1 MIECLSLIIPLKS
14 KAPVAVSHQS
24 SVDWENVLLSTDALD
39 ITLDLP
45 EDILV
50 SSSNGKWVP
59 SLTDFRVLFTRHIE
73 VLID

>member
-1 MIECLSLIIPLKS
+1 MIECLSLVVPLIS

-39 ITLDLP
+39 IALDLAK
-45 EDILV
+45 DILV

-59 SLTDFRVLFTRHIE
+59 SLTNFRVLLTRHIE
-73 VLID
+73 VFID